1 MRLCAF
7 RAPLHLCYTRLF
19 YVSIA
24 LQFRFDNFGFFY
36 VIQNFTY
43 PKITILENETLFTLL
58 LPGICYVTKQFGE
71 RACFDDV

>member
-1 MRLCAF
+1 
-7 RAPLHLCYTRLF
+7 
-19 YVSIA
+19 
-24 LQFRFDNFGFFY
+24 

-71 RACFDDV
+71 RACFDDVKKQIKLRVILSI